1 MKSVTFSCHYLLFL
15 ALLSFTHLSNANPYT
30 NNEFDWAKA
39 LSLSAEQQQ
48 QIKEVE
54 SNYRTQHQGL
64 KSHNCLAED
73 ENMAATNHLK
83 QMMHQDI
90 HNILTAKQKQQASEI
105 IQSQHR
111 QMQLRHAREIAHQ
124 LNMDSA
130 QRLSFLNAI
139 EDVQYNYQW
148 PLNVKQRELARTLFE
163 QIVTQHLNIEQLAQW
178 QKKSDQRQSKW
189 HRSDEFQTKCSASR

>member
-1 MKSVTFSCHYLLFL
+1 MKSVTFSCHYLLLL
-15 ALLSFTHLSNANPYT
+15 ALLSFAHLSNANPYT

-39 LSLSAEQQQ
+39 LSLTAEQQQ

-54 SNYRTQHQGL
+54 SNYRTQHKGL
-64 KSHNCLAED
+64 KSHNCLPED
-73 ENMAATNHLK
+73 EDMAVTIHLK

-90 HNILTAKQKQQASEI
+90 HNILTAEQKHQASEI

-124 LNMDSA
+124 LNMDST

-139 EDVQYNYQW
+139 EDIQYQYQW

-163 QIVTQHLNIEQLAQW
+163 QTVTQHLHKEQLAQW

-189 HRSDEFQTKCSASR
+189 HRSEEFQTKCSASG